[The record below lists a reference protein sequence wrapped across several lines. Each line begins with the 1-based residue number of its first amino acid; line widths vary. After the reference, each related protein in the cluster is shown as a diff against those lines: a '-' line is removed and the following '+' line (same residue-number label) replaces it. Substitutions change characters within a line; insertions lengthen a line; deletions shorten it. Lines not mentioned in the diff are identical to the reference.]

1 MPTNMDVKI
10 IEQPILPPRHKNS
23 HKGTFGTAVLICGS
37 YGMAGAAV
45 LAGKAA
51 LRSGLGIAKI
61 ILPDK
66 IYDIVARQIPEA
78 VFVPLKTSLDGTL
91 CQEDIPKICEHIKG
105 ADSLLFGC
113 GSGISRDNAEILKA
127 LIENAK
133 CPFIIDADGI
143 NLLSQN
149 IDIIKQTEADIILT
163 PHPGEMSRLTGKSI
177 AEIESDRIKTAR
189 AFTDKYGA
197 VTVLKGA
204 ETVVAT
210 RNDTYL
216 NTIGNPGMATGGS
229 GDTLSGI
236 LAAFLAREKD
246 IDLAVTAAVWV
257 HSAAGDA
264 AAKRLSQTSMLP
276 SDMIDELPCL
286 FKKLEG

>member
-1 MPTNMDVKI
+1 MDIKVIK
-10 IEQPILPPRHKNS
+10 QPMLPPRDKNS

-66 IYDIVARQIPEA
+66 IYDIAARQIPEA

-91 CQEDIPKICEHIKG
+91 CGEDIPKICEHIKG

-113 GSGISRDNAEILKA
+113 GSGRSHDNAEILKA
-127 LIENAK
+127 LIENTK

-177 AEIESDRIKTAR
+177 AEIEADRIKTAR

-210 RNDTYL
+210 KNDTYL
-216 NTIGNPGMATGGS
+216 NTIGNAGMATGGS

>member
-1 MPTNMDVKI
+1 MDIKVIKRPT
-10 IEQPILPPRHKNS
+10 LPPRHKNS
-23 HKGTFGTAVLICGS
+23 HKGTFGTAVIICGS

-45 LAGKAA
+45 LAARAA

-66 IYDIVARQIPEA
+66 IYDIVARQVPEA
-78 VFVPLKTSLDGTL
+78 VFVPLKTSGEGTL
-91 CQEDIPKICEHIKG
+91 CADEIGEICEHIKN
-105 ADSLLFGC
+105 ADALLYGC
-113 GSGISRDNAEILKA
+113 GCGISGDNAEILKT
-127 LIENAK
+127 LIKSVK

-149 IDIIKQTEADIILT
+149 IDIIMQTEADIILT

-177 AEIESDRIKTAR
+177 AEIESNRVNTAR
-189 AFTDKYGA
+189 CFTDKYGA
-197 VTVLKGA
+197 TTVLKGA
-204 ETVVAT
+204 ETLVAT
-210 RNDTYL
+210 PSATYI
-216 NTIGNPGMATGGS
+216 NTCGNPGMATGGS

-246 IDLAVTAAVWV
+246 IDFAVTAAVWV
-257 HSAAGDA
+257 HSAAGDM

>member
-1 MPTNMDVKI
+1 MPTNMDVKS

-51 LRSGLGIAKI
+51 LRGGLGIAKI

-78 VFVPLKTSLDGTL
+78 VFVPLKTSIDGTL
-91 CQEDIPKICEHIKG
+91 CCEDIPKICEHIKS

-113 GSGISRDNAEILKA
+113 GSGISRDNAEILKS

-177 AEIESDRIKTAR
+177 AEIEADRVKTAR
-189 AFTDKYGA
+189 AFTDKYG
-197 VTVLKGA
+197 VITVLKGA

-216 NTIGNPGMATGGS
+216 NTIGNAGMATGGS

-236 LAAFLAREKD
+236 LAAFLAREVD

-264 AAKRLSQTSMLP
+264 AAKRLSQISMLP

>member
-1 MPTNMDVKI
+1 MGVKI
-10 IEQPILPPRHKNS
+10 IEQPMLPPRNKNS

-51 LRSGLGIAKI
+51 LRSGVGIAKI

-78 VFVPLKTSLDGTL
+78 VFVPLKTSSDGTL
-91 CQEDIPKICEHIKG
+91 CCEDIPKICEHIKN
-105 ADSLLFGC
+105 ADSVLFGC
-113 GSGISRDNAEILKA
+113 GIGMSRDNAEILNN
-127 LIENAK
+127 LINEVR

-149 IDIIKQTEADIILT
+149 IDIIKQAAAPIVLT

-177 AEIESDRIKTAR
+177 GEIEANRIKTAR
-189 AFTDKYGA
+189 DFADKYGA

-210 RNDTYL
+210 RSNTYL
-216 NTIGNPGMATGGS
+216 NTIGNAGMATGGS

-236 LAAFLAREKD
+236 LAAFLAREGD
-246 IDLAVTAAVWV
+246 MDFAVTSAVWV
-257 HSAAGDA
+257 HSAAGDKA
-264 AAKRLSQTSMLP
+264 AERLSLTSMLP
-276 SDMIDELPCL
+276 SDIIDELPCL